1 MQRLLFGLRVIC
13 LLVTISVPAD
23 GQTDAIEHGA
33 AANREYAAVFSRSGK
48 PCSQDY
54 STTPYVECMNKELAI
69 IGEHL
74 DAFVEDLRGM
84 TGSQQELDA
93 LNEMN
98 TKWRAYRESACRLP
112 FKRAGQGGGGTMSAP
127 MSGECEWNLDRAY
140 MQQLSGFYIL
150 SQFPNRSNSQ

>member
-1 MQRLLFGLRVIC
+1 MQRYLSCLPVIC
-13 LLVTISVPAD
+13 LLAIVSVPAD

-33 AANREYAAVFSRSGK
+33 AANREYAAVFSRSEK

-69 IGEHL
+69 IGQHL
-74 DAFVEDLRGM
+74 DTFVENIRGM

-98 TKWRAYRESACRLP
+98 TRWRVYRESACKLP
-112 FKRAGQGGGGTMSAP
+112 FKRAGGGTIKAP
-127 MSGECEWNLDRAY
+127 MSAECEWNLDRAY

-150 SQFPNRSNSQ
+150 SQFPNRSKSQ

>member
-1 MQRLLFGLRVIC
+1 MNRYLFGLSVIY
-13 LLVTISVPAD
+13 LLVIISVPAV

-33 AANREYAAVFSRSGK
+33 AANLEYAAVFSRSDK

-54 STTPYVECMNKELAI
+54 STFPYVECMNKELAI
-69 IGEHL
+69 IRQHL
-74 DAFVEDLRGM
+74 DAFVEDIRGM

-98 TKWRAYRESACRLP
+98 TEWRAYRESACKLP
-112 FKRAGQGGGGTMSAP
+112 FKRFAGTIKAP
-127 MSGECEWNLDRAY
+127 MSAECEWNLDRAY

-150 SQFPNRSNSQ
+150 SQFPNRTKWQ

>member
-1 MQRLLFGLRVIC
+1 MKRYLFGLSVIC

-23 GQTDAIEHGA
+23 GQSDAIQHGA
-33 AANREYAAVFSRSGK
+33 AANREYAAVFSRSDK

-54 STTPYVECMNKELAI
+54 STFPHVECMNKELAI

-74 DAFVEDLRGM
+74 DAFVEDIRGM
-84 TGSQQELDA
+84 TGSQEELDA

-112 FKRAGQGGGGTMSAP
+112 FKRAGGGTMSAP
-127 MSGECEWNLDRAY
+127 MSAECEWNLDRAY
-140 MQQLSGFYIL
+140 MEQLSGFYIL
-150 SQFPNRSNSQ
+150 SQFPNRTKSQ